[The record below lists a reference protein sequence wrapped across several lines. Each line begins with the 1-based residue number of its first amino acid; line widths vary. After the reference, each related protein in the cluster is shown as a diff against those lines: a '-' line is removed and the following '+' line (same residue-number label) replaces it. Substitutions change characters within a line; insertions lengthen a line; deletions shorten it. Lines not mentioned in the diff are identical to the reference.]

1 MGANAFSAVNAAPIR
16 VLLIDDHAVV
26 REGYRH
32 LLGSTGRIEVVAD
45 ADSGA
50 AGYRRFL
57 KGGIDVVVIDLSMPG
72 VGGLEVL
79 RRMKHREPE
88 LHALVFSMHEE
99 PLIVERAL
107 AAGATG
113 YLSKRSDPR
122 ALIDAV
128 TRVASGIRTVDPA
141 LLPNVEPRG
150 RAIQQPA
157 APPTLLRQLSDREF
171 EVFRQLAEGRSVSQI
186 AQHLSL
192 SGKTVANYNT
202 AIRGK
207 LGIGNSA
214 ELARLAI
221 AAGVVRL
228 AAA

>member
-1 MGANAFSAVNAAPIR
+1 MSASAVSACNNGNPIR
-16 VLLIDDHAVV
+16 VLLVDDHAVV

-79 RRMKHREPE
+79 RRMKHRQPG

-99 PLIVERAL
+99 PVIVERAL

-122 ALIDAV
+122 SLIDAV
-128 TRVASGIRTVDPA
+128 TRVAAGIRTVDPA
-141 LLPNVEPRG
+141 LLPSIEPRG
-150 RAIQQPA
+150 HSLPQQ
-157 APPTLLRQLSDREF
+157 PPTLLRQLSDREF

>member
-1 MGANAFSAVNAAPIR
+1 MSANAVSASDTTPIR

-32 LLGSTGRIEVVAD
+32 LLGNCERIGCVVE

-57 KGGIDVVVIDLSMPG
+57 KGDMDVVVLDLSMPG

-79 RRMKHREPE
+79 RRMKRQQRAVPV
-88 LHALVFSMHEE
+88 LIFSMHEE
-99 PLIVERAL
+99 AVIVERAL
-107 AAGATG
+107 AAGANG
-113 YLSKRSDPR
+113 YLSKRSGAA

-128 TRVASGIRTVDPA
+128 LRVAAGERVIE
-141 LLPNVEPRG
+141 VELSPPTAPRG
-150 RAIQQPA
+150 RRTR
-157 APPTLLRQLSDREF
+157 TLPSRLRQLSDREF
-171 EVFRQLAEGRSVSQI
+171 EIFRQLAEGRSVAQI
-186 AQHLSL
+186 AQQLSL
-192 SGKTVANYNT
+192 SCGTVANYNT
-202 AIRGK
+202 AIRDK
-207 LGIGNSA
+207 LGVGNAA

>member
-1 MGANAFSAVNAAPIR
+1 MSHTGQNHDSIR

-32 LLGSTGRIEVVAD
+32 LLVSTGRISVVAE

-57 KGGIDVVVIDLSMPG
+57 KGGIDVVVIDLSLPG

-79 RRMKHREPE
+79 RRMKHREPQ
-88 LHALVFSMHEE
+88 LQALVFSMHEE
-99 PLIVERAL
+99 PVIVERAL

-128 TRVASGIRTVDPA
+128 VSVAAGRRTVDPL
-141 LLPNVEPRG
+141 LLPGVDWRG
-150 RAIQQPA
+150 RATAPA
-157 APPTLLRQLSDREF
+157 AAASPALLRQLSGREF
-171 EVFRQLAEGRSVSQI
+171 EIFRQLAEGHSVNQI
-186 AQHLSL
+186 ARHLSL

-207 LGIGNSA
+207 LGVGNSA
-214 ELARLAI
+214 ELARIAI

-228 AAA
+228 TAA

>member
-1 MGANAFSAVNAAPIR
+1 MSIR

-32 LLGSTGRIEVVAD
+32 LLSNTGRISVVAE

-79 RRMKHREPE
+79 RRMKHREPQ
-88 LHALVFSMHEE
+88 LRALAFSMHEE
-99 PLIVERAL
+99 AVIVERAL

-122 ALIDAV
+122 ALIEAV
-128 TRVASGIRTVDPA
+128 TQVASGIRTVDPA
-141 LLPNVEPRG
+141 LLPVAEVRG
-150 RAIQQPA
+150 RATAISS
-157 APPTLLRQLSDREF
+157 PPTLLRQLSGREF
-171 EVFRQLAEGRSVSQI
+171 EVFRQLAEGRSVSEI

-214 ELARLAI
+214 ELARIAI

>member
-1 MGANAFSAVNAAPIR
+1 MSANAVSASNTRPIR

-32 LLGSTGRIEVVAD
+32 LLGSTGRIDVVAD

-79 RRMKHREPE
+79 RRMKHRQPA
-88 LHALVFSMHEE
+88 LRALVFSMHEE
-99 PLIVERAL
+99 PVIVERAL

-113 YLSKRSDPR
+113 YISKRSDPR

-128 TRVASGIRTVDPA
+128 TRVASGIRTVDAA
-141 LLPNVEPRG
+141 LLPNIEPRG
-150 RAIQQPA
+150 RSTTT
-157 APPTLLRQLSDREF
+157 PPTLLRQLSEREF
-171 EVFRQLAEGRSVSQI
+171 EIFRQLAEGRSVSQI
-186 AQHLSL
+186 AAHLSL

-202 AIRGK
+202 AIRAK